1 MAKKKRGGFGRFLGA
16 LTGTPYERLLKQV
29 EKLSTEHAS
38 DDKKL
43 ARALSKLVDV
53 VGTAY
58 EDEEID
64 EDEHDLV
71 IEAIEE
77 SDPEGRSFP
86 KFGEEDSFYAGEA
99 PDSPDLNL
107 GKRKNLDD
115 LMSSSGKEF
124 TGSFGR
130 DEFEDFKARMTDDFY
145 ADSDEA
151 IEAGD
156 HQAEIRTENRVF
168 TDDEDEL
175 QNVKAMI
182 SSESGLTDPTAV
194 EEEEYE
200 DEDDENYSIDENGTE
215 WFEDDD
221 GYWWYRD
228 EGQEEWQPYEEDDE
242 D

>member
-1 MAKKKRGGFGRFLGA
+1 MIVAFLEGTYPDYNQRYLSDIMAYNDEQMEKVHDYIQWVFPLDTASNSVHHAPA
-16 LTGTPYERLLKQV
+16 LE
-29 EKLSTEHAS
+29 E
-38 DDKKL
+38 
-43 ARALSKLVDV
+43 
-53 VGTAY
+53 
-58 EDEEID
+58 EEID

-77 SDPEGRSFP
+77 ADPKGRTFP
-86 KFGEEDSFYAGEA
+86 KFAEEDSFYAGDT

-130 DEFEDFKARMTDDFY
+130 DEFEEFKARMTDDFY
-145 ADSDEA
+145 AESDEA

-168 TDDEDEL
+168 TDEEDEL

-182 SSESGLTDPTAV
+182 SSESGLADPTAV
-194 EEEEYE
+194 EEEEYD
-200 DEDDENYSIDENGTE
+200 DEEDENYSIDENGTE

-221 GYWWYRD
+221 GYWWYRE
-228 EGQEEWQPYEEDDE
+228 EGQDDWQPYEEDE

>member
-29 EKLSTEHAS
+29 EKLMSEHEG

-43 ARALSKLVDV
+43 GRALNKLVDV

-77 SDPEGRSFP
+77 ADPKGRTFP
-86 KFGEEDSFYAGEA
+86 KFAEEDSFYAGDT

-130 DEFEDFKARMTDDFY
+130 DEFEEFKARMSDDFL
-145 ADSDEA
+145 AESDDA
-151 IEAGD
+151 IRQGD
-156 HQAEIRTENRVF
+156 HQAEIVTENRVF
-168 TDDEDEL
+168 ADADEEL
-175 QNVKAMI
+175 DRLKQQI
-182 SSESGLTDPTAV
+182 SEESGLVDPNAEDETY
-194 EEEEYE
+194 EEEEE
-200 DEDDENYSIDENGTE
+200 VEGYSIDENGVE
-215 WFEDDD
+215 WFEDED
-221 GYWWYRD
+221 GYWWFRE
-228 EGQEEWQPYEEDDE
+228 EGQDDWQPYDE

>member
-1 MAKKKRGGFGRFLGA
+1 
-16 LTGTPYERLLKQV
+16 
-29 EKLSTEHAS
+29 
-38 DDKKL
+38 
-43 ARALSKLVDV
+43 
-53 VGTAY
+53 
-58 EDEEID
+58 
-64 EDEHDLV
+64 
-71 IEAIEE
+71 
-77 SDPEGRSFP
+77 
-86 KFGEEDSFYAGEA
+86 
-99 PDSPDLNL
+99 
-107 GKRKNLDD
+107 
-115 LMSSSGKEF
+115 
-124 TGSFGR
+124 
-130 DEFEDFKARMTDDFY
+130 MTDDFY

-182 SSESGLTDPTAV
+182 SSESGLADPTAVV

-221 GYWWYRD
+221 GYWWFRE